1 MKVFKIIVLIFLV
14 SLLLSCGDSN
24 PEISQVVV
32 KSNSSGIL
40 LDTDDSLVIN
50 VIQRIFYEKEE
61 TPDAGPEFK
70 YLVDITIGDKT
81 TRWQYS
87 QDGFI
92 RNYEE
97 TNSMIYL
104 LRDVAEFN
112 RTTKIN

>member
-1 MKVFKIIVLIFLV
+1 MKIFKIVLLISLV
-14 SLLLSCGDSN
+14 SLLLSCGNSN
-24 PEISQVVV
+24 PKISHVVV

-40 LDTDDSLVIN
+40 LDTDDSSVIKI
-50 VIQRIFYEKEE
+50 IQKIFYEKEE
-61 TPDAGPEFK
+61 MPDAGPEFK

-87 QDGFI
+87 KDGFI

-97 TNSMIYL
+97 AHSMIYL

-112 RTTKIN
+112 RTAKIR